1 MGADMSLP
9 KPVFEL
15 GLKAYLYGEEAVK
28 LARAA
33 DRVSAET
40 GVTLVLTPQAVDVS
54 RIAAV
59 VRHVRVF
66 TQHLDP
72 VTVGRGIGS
81 VLAEAARE
89 AGATGALLNHAE
101 KRLTLSELSRTIGR
115 AREVGLAT
123 IAGYVRG
130 PDAGFQLSLPV
141 AHPVESLSFADE
153 LPDTA
158 TVGGLL
164 RLELAGAGEL
174 RLTLTVPLALR
185 ADFDGDGRVNFGDF
199 FLFADVF
206 GRAASGAVVGYD
218 LNGDG
223 AIGLPDFFL
232 FADVFGQVTDPA

>member
-123 IAGYVRG
+123 MVCADS
-130 PDAGFQLSLPV
+130 PEEAAAV
-141 AHPVESLSFADE
+141 AHLHPTAILAEPPSLIGTGEAVGKTMGPFIADSLAQVRRVDPE
-153 LPDTA
+153 IVVICSAGIRTA
-158 TVGGLL
+158 EDV
-164 RLELAGAGEL
+164 
-174 RLTLTVPLALR
+174 
-185 ADFDGDGRVNFGDF
+185 
-199 FLFADVF
+199 ADVIRL
-206 GRAASGAVVGYD
+206 GVEGSGSTSGVLKAE
-218 LNGDG
+218 
-223 AIGLPDFFL
+223 
-232 FADVFGQVTDPA
+232 DPAATLEAMVRALQTAWNARGQ